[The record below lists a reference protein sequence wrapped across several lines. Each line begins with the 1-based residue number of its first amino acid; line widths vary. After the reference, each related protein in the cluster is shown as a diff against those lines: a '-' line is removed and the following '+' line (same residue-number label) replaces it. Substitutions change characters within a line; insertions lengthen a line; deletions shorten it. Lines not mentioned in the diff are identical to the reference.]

1 MAWRGNPGIRGAM
14 SLARRLLR
22 LALVPLAVVPLTLAP
37 LTLVAGGGGV
47 AQAEPAAPKSVPPW
61 CVDGTTVLDEGMCYF
76 EPASA
81 DGAEAGAET
90 PSTLIVFLHSLVR
103 ANSDWQYEQQRL
115 MLRTASAMNVALL
128 MPRGRAG
135 IGPGQD
141 PRTVAWPGSPRTQE
155 QYEAAMLA
163 EWDRARVAVETK
175 RGQRFSRLLIFGFSN
190 GAYYATTLAVRQRYP
205 ADGYGLFAGGTGSKY
220 NRLLAS
226 RSGAR
231 VPVFVGY
238 GTKDPAAGDMRSLA
252 RMLGDLGWP
261 HQVKPANIG
270 HWVSDAQLQ
279 SAIRFLVHSS
289 PEPTATAAAA
299 ERGAG

>member
-1 MAWRGNPGIRGAM
+1 M
-14 SLARRLLR
+14 SFARRLLR
-22 LALVPLAVVPLTLAP
+22 LALAPLAVVPLTLAP
-37 LTLVAGGGGV
+37 LTLVAGSGSV
-47 AQAEPAAPKSVPPW
+47 AQAEPAAPKPVPAW
-61 CVDGTTVLDEGMCYF
+61 CADGTTVLDDGMCYF
-76 EPASA
+76 EP
-81 DGAEAGAET
+81 GVTEAAGEA
-90 PSTLIVFLHSLVR
+90 PSTLIIFLHSLVR

-115 MLRTASAMNVALL
+115 MMRTALAMNVAVL
-128 MPRGRAG
+128 MPRGRVG

-155 QYEAAMLA
+155 QYEAAVLA
-163 EWDRARVAVETK
+163 EWDRARVAVESK

-190 GAYYATTLAVRQRYP
+190 GAYYGTTLAVRQRYP

-261 HQVKPANIG
+261 HQVKTANIG

-289 PEPTATAAAA
+289 PEPTATAAAL
-299 ERGAG
+299 ERGAD

>member
-1 MAWRGNPGIRGAM
+1 M
-14 SLARRLLR
+14 SLARRLL
-22 LALVPLAVVPLTLAP
+22 P
-37 LTLVAGGGGV
+37 LTLVLWGGGV
-47 AQAEPAAPKSVPPW
+47 AQAEPAAPAVPVPAW
-61 CVDGTTVLDEGMCYF
+61 CAEGTTALDEGTCYF
-76 EPASA
+76 EPPHAA
-81 DGAEAGAET
+81 AEA

-115 MLRTASAMNVALL
+115 MMRTAAAMNVAVL
-128 MPRGRAG
+128 MPRGRVG

-155 QYEAAMLA
+155 QYEESVLA
-163 EWDRARVAVETK
+163 EWDRARAAVETT
-175 RGQRFSRLLIFGFSN
+175 RGQKFSRLLIFGFSN
-190 GAYYATTLAVRQRYP
+190 GAYYATTLAVRQRYS

-226 RSGAR
+226 RSGAK

-238 GTKDPAAGDMRSLA
+238 GTKDPAVADMRSLA

-261 HQVKPANIG
+261 HQVKTANIG

-289 PEPTATAAAA
+289 REP
-299 ERGAG
+299 

>member
-1 MAWRGNPGIRGAM
+1 M
-14 SLARRLLR
+14 SFARWLVRL
-22 LALVPLAVVPLTLAP
+22 VKVPLTLV
-37 LTLVAGGGGV
+37 LAGAGM
-47 AQAEPAAPKSVPPW
+47 AQAEPAVPAAVPPW
-61 CVDGTTVLDEGMCYF
+61 CIEGTTVLADGMCYF
-76 EPASA
+76 EPSPANA
-81 DGAEAGAET
+81 AEASES

-115 MLRTASAMNVALL
+115 MMRTAAAMNVALL
-128 MPRGRAG
+128 MPRGRVG

-155 QYEAAMLA
+155 QYEESVLA
-163 EWDRARVAVETK
+163 EWDRARVAVEK
-175 RGQRFSRLLIFGFSN
+175 QRGQRFSRLLIFGFSN

-205 ADGYGLFAGGTGSKY
+205 ADGYGIFAGGSGSKY

-238 GTKDPAAGDMRSLA
+238 GTKDPAANDMRSLA

-261 HQVKPANIG
+261 HQVKTANIG
-270 HWVSDAQLQ
+270 HWVSDAQLL

-289 PEPTATAAAA
+289 PAK
-299 ERGAG
+299 

>member
-1 MAWRGNPGIRGAM
+1 M
-14 SLARRLLR
+14 SFARRLL
-22 LALVPLAVVPLTLAP
+22 P
-37 LTLVAGGGGV
+37 LTLVLWGGGV
-47 AQAEPAAPKSVPPW
+47 AQAEPVAPAPAPAW
-61 CVDGTTVLDEGMCYF
+61 CVEGTATVDEGMCYF
-76 EPASA
+76 EPLRE
-81 DGAEAGAET
+81 GTAEPIEAPT
-90 PSTLIVFLHSLVR
+90 TLVIFLHSLVR

-115 MLRTASAMNVALL
+115 MMRTASVMNVALL

-155 QYEAAMLA
+155 QYEQAVLE
-163 EWDRARVAVETK
+163 EWDRARASVEAT
-175 RGQRFSRLLIFGFSN
+175 RGQRFERVLIFGFSN

-238 GTKDPAAGDMRSLA
+238 GTKDPAANDMRSLA

-261 HQVKPANIG
+261 HQVKTANIG

-279 SAIRFLVHSS
+279 SAVRFLLHSS
-289 PEPTATAAAA
+289 REP
-299 ERGAG
+299 